1 MMIIQK
7 IIDFII
13 ESQSQQGQLNI
24 SKFHELEI
32 KIKSL

>member
-1 MMIIQK
+1 MIIQK
-7 IIDFII
+7 TLILLI
-13 ESQSQQGQLNI
+13 ESQSQQGQLNL